1 MWRPPQLRT
10 LSRQEWGIFSHKSGF
25 LKARNDLKTKF
36 FALELFVVVLLLSL
50 QYMPLLSRKFYS
62 DPARPAG
69 RYASAMKIRTRQSEL
84 LPKLMEQ

>member
-1 MWRPPQLRT
+1 MRT
-10 LSRQEWGIFSHKSGF
+10 SVHEFGLELHLHKM
-25 LKARNDLKTKF
+25 KF

-62 DPARPAG
+62 DPARPAS

-84 LPKLMEQ
+84 LPKLMEQQYQSM